1 MITPI
6 SIDIMSLNI
15 PSIAPMAIA
24 ILGALFILC
33 IDLFR
38 KHNNKHFYVVLTTL
52 FLLID
57 LVAILTYSGPN
68 RGFFDVMYI
77 DGISLLAQAIIV
89 ISSGLFIFLSL
100 TKQRFHEYRYPEY
113 FALFLF
119 MTAGFQ
125 FMASSDNLI
134 LIFVGLE
141 TASMSLYTMIAMHNR
156 DKATEAAIKYFT
168 MGAIAAGFYAFGA
181 MILYYVTGSVEFSA
195 ISAHFASTNF
205 DNYPIILLG
214 VVFLIGA
221 IGFKLS
227 LVPFHTWAPDVYEGS
242 SAAMAGY
249 IAIVPKV
256 AILVVALRF
265 FGIFI
270 QANDVWVEGILYMM
284 AVVTMTLPNM
294 IALVQTDVKRML
306 AFSSISHAGFV
317 LVAIMLGTTQ
327 AIQSLFLYWILF
339 GFVILG
345 AFAMLWVHRTKEAPS
360 FYGFTTDYQFD
371 KFTGLVKTAPVSA
384 FILGI
389 LMFALAGVP
398 PFSVFWGKMY
408 LLSATVNKGEIFLAV
423 IMVLNSAIAAFYY
436 LKLIV
441 YMFLKTRED
450 KVAIEYQDM
459 TNTIILKV
467 IIGISVAL
475 SISAIF
481 WIDTLLYIIGMAVEM
496 SGY

>member
-1 MITPI
+1 MIAPI
-6 SIDIMSLNI
+6 SIDVMSLNI
-15 PSIAPMAIA
+15 PSIIPMSIA
-24 ILGALFILC
+24 IFGALMILC

-38 KHNNKHFYVVLTTL
+38 KHNDKHFYVVLTTL

-57 LVAILTYSGPN
+57 LVSILTYTGGN
-68 RGFFDVMYI
+68 RGFFGVMYV

-89 ISSGLFIFLSL
+89 VASGLFIFLSL

-168 MGAIAAGFYAFGA
+168 MGALAAGFYAFGA
-181 MILYYVTGSVEFSA
+181 MILYYVTGSVELGP

-205 DNYPIILLG
+205 DNYPIILVG
-214 VVFLIGA
+214 VVFMIGA

-242 SAAMAGY
+242 SASMAGY

-270 QANDVWVEGILYMM
+270 QAHDVWVEGILYMM
-284 AVVTMTLPNM
+284 AVVTMTIPNL

-327 AIQSLFLYWILF
+327 AVQSLFLYWILF
-339 GFVILG
+339 AFVILG
-345 AFAMLWVHRTKEAPS
+345 AFAMLWVHRTKHAPS

-371 KFTGLVKTAPVSA
+371 KFTGLVRTAPVSA

-389 LMFALAGVP
+389 LMFALAGLP

-408 LLSATVNKGEIFLAV
+408 LLSATINRGEVLLAV

-450 KVAIEYQDM
+450 KVVIEYQDM
-459 TNTIILKV
+459 SNTIILKV
-467 IIGISVAL
+467 VIGISVAL
-475 SISAIF
+475 SVTAIF
-481 WIDTLLYIIGMAVEM
+481 WVDTLIYFINMAVET

>member
-1 MITPI
+1 MLTPI
-6 SIDIMSLNI
+6 SIDLMSLNI
-15 PSIAPMAIA
+15 PSIAPMSIA
-24 ILGALFILC
+24 ILGALIILC

-38 KHNNKHFYVVLTTL
+38 KHDNKQFYVVLTTL

-57 LVAILTYSGPN
+57 LVAILTYDGAN
-68 RGFFDVMYI
+68 RGFFGVMYI
-77 DGISLLAQAIIV
+77 DGISILAQAMIV
-89 ISSGLFIFLSL
+89 IASGLFIFLTL

-134 LIFVGLE
+134 LIFIGLE

-156 DKATEAAIKYFT
+156 EKSTEAAIKYFT
-168 MGAIAAGFYAFGA
+168 MGALAAGFYAFGA
-181 MILYYVTGSVEFSA
+181 MILYYITGSVEFA
-195 ISAHFASTNF
+195 PISAYLTSTNF
-205 DNYPIILLG
+205 DHYPIILLG
-214 VVFLIGA
+214 VVFMIGA

-265 FGIFI
+265 FSIFI
-270 QANDVWVEGILYMM
+270 QADDMWVEGILYMM
-284 AVVTMTLPNM
+284 AVVTMTIPNL

-345 AFAMLWVHRTKEAPS
+345 AFAMLWVHRTKHAPS
-360 FYGFTTDYQFD
+360 FYGFKTDYQFD

-384 FILGI
+384 FIIGI

-408 LLSATVNKGEIFLAV
+408 LLSATVNRGEILLAV

-450 KVAIEYQDM
+450 QVVIEYQEM
-459 TNTIILKV
+459 NSTILKV
-467 IIGISVAL
+467 IIGIAVVLSVT
-475 SISAIF
+475 AIF
-481 WIDTLLYIIGMAVEM
+481 WIDPLMQLISMAVET